1 MTDVAT
7 KEVDVGYSPF
17 MLAFGCVLPCL
28 GAGIACYLLKL
39 YVESHAEEWGGNK
52 KEPEYVREINQR
64 LSCNNV
70 ETERDL
76 S

>member
-1 MTDVAT
+1 M
-7 KEVDVGYSPF
+7 GYSPF
-17 MLAFGCVLPCL
+17 MLAVGCALPCL

-39 YVESHAEEWGGNK
+39 YVESHAEEWGGKK

-76 S
+76 L